1 MSYAV
6 GVDIGGT
13 FTDFVFVDPGRQVQV
28 LKVPTTSDDPAKG
41 VLAGLQR
48 LASES
53 GLTLEAL
60 VPGIDVFVHG
70 TTIATNTVIQRNGPR
85 VGLICTEGHRDVLA
99 LRDGL
104 KWERFNLH
112 MDPPDPFVP
121 RYLRRGVKERVDYAG
136 RVVRP
141 LDEGSVA
148 AVLADFESL
157 GVESVA
163 VALLWS
169 IVNAAHERRI
179 AEIVREKLPH
189 ADVVTSNE
197 VLPMIREWPR
207 TSATVLSA
215 YIKPGIT
222 RYLTEL
228 EEELRNLKFKRRMLV
243 MQATGGTSTI
253 REIEQRPVY
262 AMGSGPAAS
271 PAAGA
276 SVAEQFGWSNFIT
289 VDMGGTSF
297 DVSLVTEGVPH
308 TTKEVQVD
316 HFPIGIQALEI
327 HSIGAG
333 GGSIAWIDP
342 GGALRVGPR
351 SAGATPGPACYALGG
366 VEPTVS
372 DADLVLG
379 YLDEQNPL
387 AGTLRLRRDL
397 AEEAIELKIA
407 RHLGQ
412 SIPEAAYAIHA
423 VVNHNMVE
431 AIKVLSVQR
440 GIDPRDYALIVG
452 GGAGGIHAS
461 WLARELEIPDVA
473 IPKEAGAFCAL
484 GMVVADVRHDYL
496 RTLPQKS
503 DAWDPAITN
512 AVYEELEANAIL
524 ALEGEGFSVEHVELT
539 RSVDAKYQNQLH
551 ELTIPIPGG
560 RPLVPD
566 DVEHIVAE
574 FHRTHR
580 QLYTFA
586 VEDAPLDFYHWRLTA
601 FGKILKP
608 TQHLE
613 ASVGTD
619 PAAAAKGTREACFSA
634 DGAFTAIRVY
644 DGDLL
649 HPGMVVEGPAV
660 VERTTTTVVVRP
672 GEALNVNEFA
682 TFAISGKS

>member
-1 MSYAV
+1 MGYAV

-13 FTDFVFVDPGRQVQV
+13 FTDFVLVDPELQVHV
-28 LKVPTTSDDPAKG
+28 LKVPTTADEPAKG
-41 VLAGLQR
+41 VLTGLEMAAGLR
-48 LASES
+48 GVPLAD
-53 GLTLEAL
+53 L
-60 VPGIDVFVHG
+60 VAEIDVFVHG
-70 TTIATNTVIQRNGPR
+70 TTIATNAVIQRNGPKI
-85 VGLICTEGHRDVLA
+85 GLICTEGHRDILA

-121 RYLRRGVKERVDYAG
+121 RYLRRGVKERIDYAG
-136 RVVRP
+136 RVVEP
-141 LDEGSVA
+141 LDERSVA
-148 AVLADFESL
+148 GVLDDFRQE
-157 GVESVA
+157 GVKSIA

-169 IVNAAHERRI
+169 IVNPDHERRI
-179 AEIVREKLPH
+179 AELIGAQLPGV
-189 ADVVTSNE
+189 DVVTSAE

-222 RYLTEL
+222 RYLGEL
-228 EEELRNLKFKRRMLV
+228 ESELRSLGFKHRLLI

-253 REIEQRPVY
+253 PEIERRTVY

-276 SVAEQFGWSNFIT
+276 SVAEQFGWSDFIII
-289 VDMGGTSF
+289 DMGGTSF
-297 DVSLVTEGVPH
+297 DVSLVTEGRPH

-342 GGALRVGPR
+342 GGALRVGPK
-351 SAGATPGPACYALGG
+351 SAGSSPGPACYGRGG
-366 VEPTVS
+366 TEPTVS

-379 YLDEQNPL
+379 YLDEENPL
-387 AGTLRLRRDL
+387 AGMLRLRRDL
-397 AEEAIELKIA
+397 AEQTIENRIA
-407 RHLGQ
+407 RQLGQ
-412 SIPEAAYAIHA
+412 SVAEAAYAIYS

-452 GGAGGIHAS
+452 GGAGGIHGS
-461 WLARELEIPDVA
+461 WLAAELEIENVA
-473 IPKEAGAFCAL
+473 MPKEAGAFCAL

-503 DAWDPAITN
+503 NAWDPVLVN
-512 AVYEELEANAIL
+512 GLFDELETEAIE
-524 ALEGEGFSVEHVELT
+524 ALGREGIPVDHVEFV

-551 ELTIPIPGG
+551 ELTIAIPSQ
-560 RPLVPD
+560 RPLVD
-566 DVEHIVAE
+566 SDVHAIVAD
-574 FHRTHR
+574 FHQAHR

-586 VEDAPLDFYHWRLTA
+586 VEDAALDFYHWRLTV
-601 FGKILKP
+601 FGKIP
-608 TQHLE
+608 RPAQVLE
-613 ASVGTD
+613 ARVGPD
-619 PAAAAKGTREACFSA
+619 PAAASKGTRQACFSP
-634 DGAFTAIRVY
+634 DGAYTAAAIY
-644 DGDLL
+644 DGSLL
-649 HPGMVVEGPAV
+649 RPGMVVAGPAV

-672 GEALNVNEFA
+672 GETLRVNDFG
-682 TFAISGKS
+682 TFSILA